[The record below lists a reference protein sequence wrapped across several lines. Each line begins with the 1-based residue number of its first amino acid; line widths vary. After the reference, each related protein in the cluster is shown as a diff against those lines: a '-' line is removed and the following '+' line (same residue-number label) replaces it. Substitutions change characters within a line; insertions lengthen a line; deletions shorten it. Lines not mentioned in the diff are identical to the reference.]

1 MNHTVGPRGGDSPG
15 PFPSNLLAAG
25 TVQGLPPWRIL
36 SPLRKAEESRSP
48 MLDVLGL
55 EPDDERVYR
64 ALLGRPNST
73 ATPLSDLLALSQ
85 AHVDRALSRLV
96 GWGLVTR
103 SADERFTAAPP
114 AMALGALISQRRD
127 GLRMAEH
134 ALVTLAEEHRA
145 AMTGSSLSDLVEVVT
160 GVDAIRHRFLQV
172 QQAARTEVRS
182 FITAPFVALPPDE
195 NTAEPMAI
203 GRGVRFRAVLDRAVL
218 AEPGIIDD
226 AIDSLRNGVQLRVAD
241 QLPMKLVLADADLGL
256 VPLAVTPDG
265 EPGAVLLHR
274 SGLLDA
280 LDALFETV
288 WQAAHP
294 LELSATGGEADT
306 PVELGSEGPT
316 DLDRKIL
323 ALLLAGLTDPT
334 AATQLG
340 LSPRTLHRRLR
351 HLMDMAGVRTRMQ
364 LGGYAVRHGWVKP
377 H

>member
-1 MNHTVGPRGGDSPG
+1 
-15 PFPSNLLAAG
+15 
-25 TVQGLPPWRIL
+25 
-36 SPLRKAEESRSP
+36 

-55 EPDDERVYR
+55 EPDDEHVYR
-64 ALLGRPNST
+64 GLLGRPNST
-73 ATPLSDLLALSQ
+73 ATLLSDLLGVSGAD
-85 AHVDRALSRLV
+85 VDKALSRLV
-96 GWGLVTR
+96 GWGLVIR
-103 SADERFTAAPP
+103 SADELFTAAPP
-114 AMALGALISQRRD
+114 AMALGSLISQRRD

-145 AMTGSSLSDLVEVVT
+145 AMTGSSINDLFEVVT

-172 QQAARTEVRS
+172 QQAARTQVRS

-195 NTAEPMAI
+195 NTAEPMALD
-203 GRGVRFRAVLDRAVL
+203 RGVLFRAVLDRAVL
-218 AEPGIIDD
+218 AEPGIVRD

-241 QLPMKLVLADADLGL
+241 DLPMKLVLADADLGL
-256 VPLAVTPDG
+256 VPLAVTPAG

-288 WQAAHP
+288 WRTAHP
-294 LELSATGGEADT
+294 LELSYTGDEAAAIAEVG
-306 PVELGSEGPT
+306 PQGPT
-316 DLDRKIL
+316 ELDRRIL
-323 ALLLAGLTDPT
+323 ALLLTGLTDLT

-364 LGGYAVRHGWVKP
+364 LGAYAVRNGWAEP
-377 H
+377 L

>member
-1 MNHTVGPRGGDSPG
+1 
-15 PFPSNLLAAG
+15 
-25 TVQGLPPWRIL
+25 
-36 SPLRKAEESRSP
+36 

-55 EPDDERVYR
+55 EADDERVYR

-73 ATPLSDLLALSQ
+73 AVSLSDLLVLAP
-85 AHVDRALSRLV
+85 ARVDRALSRLV

-103 SADERFTAAPP
+103 STDQRFTAAPP
-114 AMALGALISQRRD
+114 AMALGALIGQRRD

-134 ALVTLAEEHRA
+134 ALAAFAEEHRA
-145 AMTGSSLSDLVEVVT
+145 AMTGSSISDLIEVVT

-172 QQAARTEVRS
+172 QQAARTEVRT
-182 FITAPFVALPPDE
+182 FITAPFVALPPEE
-195 NTAEPMAI
+195 NTAEPIAI
-203 GRGVRFRAVLDRAVL
+203 GRGVQFRAVLDRAVL

-241 QLPMKLVLADADLGL
+241 RLPMKLVLADADLGL

-280 LDALFETV
+280 MDALFETV
-288 WQAAHP
+288 WQTAHP
-294 LELSATGGEADT
+294 LELSATGGEAET
-306 PVELGSEGPT
+306 TVELGADGPT

-351 HLMDMAGVRTRMQ
+351 HLMDTAGVRTRMQ

>member
-1 MNHTVGPRGGDSPG
+1 
-15 PFPSNLLAAG
+15 
-25 TVQGLPPWRIL
+25 
-36 SPLRKAEESRSP
+36 

-73 ATPLSDLLALSQ
+73 AILLSDEVALPY
-85 AHVDRALSRLV
+85 AHVDKALSRLV

-103 SADERFTAAPP
+103 SADDRFTAAPP

-134 ALVTLAEEHRA
+134 ALVTFAEEHRA
-145 AMTGSSLSDLVEVVT
+145 AMTGSSIDDLIEVVT
-160 GVDAIRHRFLQV
+160 GADAIRHRFLQV
-172 QQAARTEVRS
+172 QQAARAQVRS

-195 NTAEPMAI
+195 NTAEPVAI
-203 GRGVRFRAVLDRAVL
+203 GRGVQFRAVLDRAVL
-218 AEPGIIDD
+218 AEPGIVDD
-226 AIDSLRNGVQLRVAD
+226 AIDSLGKGVQLRVAD
-241 QLPMKLVLADADLGL
+241 ELPMKLVLADADLGL

-288 WQAAHP
+288 WRTAHP
-294 LELSATGGEADT
+294 LALSATGGET
-306 PVELGSEGPT
+306 ETTVEVGPQGPT
-316 DLDRKIL
+316 ELDRRIL
-323 ALLLAGLTDPT
+323 GLLLAGLTDPT
-334 AATQLG
+334 AAAQLG

-351 HLMDMAGVRTRMQ
+351 HLMDMAGVRSRMQ
-364 LGGYAVRHGWVKP
+364 LGAYAVRNGWAVP
-377 H
+377 PRT

>member
-1 MNHTVGPRGGDSPG
+1 
-15 PFPSNLLAAG
+15 
-25 TVQGLPPWRIL
+25 
-36 SPLRKAEESRSP
+36 

-64 ALLGRPNST
+64 ALLGLPNST
-73 ATPLSDLLALSQ
+73 AVPLSELLGLSQ
-85 AHVDRALSRLV
+85 RHVDQALSRLV

-127 GLRMAEH
+127 GLRLAEQ
-134 ALVTLAEEHRA
+134 ALVTFAEEHRA
-145 AMTGSSLSDLVEVVT
+145 AMTGSSISDLIEVVT
-160 GVDAIRHRFLQV
+160 GADAIRHRFLQV
-172 QQAARTEVRS
+172 QQAARTQVRS
-182 FITAPFVALPPDE
+182 FVTAPFVALPPDE

-203 GRGVRFRAVLDRAVL
+203 GRGVHFRAVLDRTVL
-218 AEPGIIDD
+218 AEPGIIDE
-226 AIDSLRNGVQLRVAD
+226 AIDSLHNGVELRVAD

-256 VPLAVTPDG
+256 VPLAVTPAG

-288 WQAAHP
+288 WRTAHP
-294 LELSATGGEADT
+294 LGLSGTGGEPGT
-306 PVELGSEGPT
+306 TVELGSGGPT
-316 DLDRKIL
+316 DVDRKIL
-323 ALLLAGLTDPT
+323 ALLLAGLTDLT
-334 AATQLG
+334 AAAQLG

-364 LGGYAVRHGWVKP
+364 LGGHAIRHGWVEP